1 MLVVSAILFGFM
13 AFLAKLATARLPGPE
28 VAFLRF
34 SVGLAGVALASM
46 TFVRLRPVN
55 ARSLFLRGLFG
66 GLAVLLFFTAI
77 EKLPVGTAT
86 LLNYTAPVFTAI
98 DAWIFLGEAVSAAT
112 IGSLVLTLLGVTLV
126 VQGGAQPGR
135 FGFGVWELCGLASA
149 VLSGAAVTA
158 VRAARRTD
166 GAWEIFAAFCLFG
179 TMATAPFALR
189 GWVDPTPREWWLM
202 IAVGVVALV
211 AQVLFG
217 QAMRH
222 VRAATAGVVMQ
233 LTPVTALALGV
244 ALHKDPLGP
253 LAIAG
258 SVLTLGGVS
267 WAAWAPRRR
276 EAGEERKAEETPAT
290 AVSARGSG
298 GARP

>member
-1 MLVVSAILFGFM
+1 M
-13 AFLAKLATARLPGPE
+13 AYLAKLATAHLPGPQ
-28 VAFLRF
+28 VAFMRF
-34 SVGLAGVALASM
+34 AVGLVSVGIAAM
-46 TFVRLRPVN
+46 TFVRLRPVSW
-55 ARSLFLRGLFG
+55 RSLVLRGLFG
-66 GLAVLLFFTAI
+66 GLAVLLFFVAI

-98 DAWIFLGEAVSAAT
+98 DAWIFLGEAVSLQTFAAL
-112 IGSLVLTLLGVTLV
+112 GLTLAGVTLV

-135 FGFGVWELCGLASA
+135 FGFGIWELCGLASA

-166 GAWEIFAAFCLFG
+166 GSWEIFGAFCLFG
-179 TMATAPFALR
+179 TMATAPFGLR
-189 GWVDPTPREWWLM
+189 GWVAPTPREWALLV
-202 IAVGVVALV
+202 AVGVIAVV
-211 AQVLFG
+211 AQVMFG

-253 LAIAG
+253 LALAG
-258 SVLTLGGVS
+258 SALTLAGVS
-267 WAAWAPRRR
+267 WAAW
-276 EAGEERKAEETPAT
+276 T
-290 AVSARGSG
+290 SARGREAERVGETAPEISARAG